1 MCRIV
6 AYVGTP
12 ALLDALILAPAHGL
26 LVQARKAHEL
36 VNGDVC
42 GDGFGV
48 AWYSAESDAPAT
60 YRTDRPLWNDMAF
73 PSFAGH
79 VRSSCV
85 IANVRAA
92 SRHAPASF
100 TNTQPFTAGGPLAL
114 VHNGELEDFHHSW
127 LREVRRELSPLHEA
141 NITGSSDSE
150 HLFALLREH
159 TGEGAA
165 SPSDIVRALRRTFAY
180 LAACA
185 EAKGKSAMLN
195 TVVSNG
201 SALVGARFALRTGAP
216 TLYTL
221 HGRGPGG
228 EGTWIASEPLT
239 PDDPWQEVPE
249 GCFVVAD
256 GKTPPRA
263 FEIAPGGAAPSR
275 RPRPEA
281 ILSSWMTE

>member
-12 ALLDALILAPAHGL
+12 ALLDDLLLRPAHGL
-26 LVQARKAHEL
+26 LAQARKAHEL

-48 AWYSAESDAPAT
+48 AWYSAESAAPAT

-79 VRSSCV
+79 VRSPCV

-100 TNTQPFTAGGPLAL
+100 TNTQPFSAGGALAL
-114 VHNGELEDFHHSW
+114 VHNGELEDFHRSW
-127 LREVRRELSPLHEA
+127 LRDLRRELSPTHEA
-141 NITGSSDSE
+141 SITGASDSE
-150 HLFALLREH
+150 HLFALMRERLEAGS
-159 TGEGAA
+159 T
-165 SPSDIVRALRRTFAY
+165 SPEDVMRALRRTFAY
-180 LAACA
+180 LARCA
-185 EAKGKSAMLN
+185 VEKGKTATLN
-195 TVVSNG
+195 TVVASG
-201 SALVGARFALRTGAP
+201 TALVAARHALHTSAP
-216 TLYTL
+216 TLYVL

-239 PDDPWQEVPE
+239 PDEAWHEVPD
-249 GCFVVAD
+249 GSFVVAD
-256 GKTPPRA
+256 GHSAPRILP
-263 FEIAPGGAAPSR
+263 IA
-275 RPRPEA
+275 RPA
-281 ILSSWMTE
+281 TTSTHAVSASS